1 MQAERERERERE
13 RETGIDRDRQRQTRE
28 RGTDRERDRER
39 IYDNAEMNIYHISS
53 FISTHDIINRN
64 NMSISKRQIYIIL
77 ETNSMI
83 IIIY

>member
-1 MQAERERERERE
+1 MQAERERERER
-13 RETGIDRDRQRQTRE
+13 DRDRQRQTRK